1 MTGNNSEFLVQ
12 IVIPD
17 AAAVLA
23 VLETAPASLTLRTP
37 GAAVQVDVREG
48 KIVAP
53 KRLTQP

>member
-1 MTGNNSEFLVQ
+1 MTGNNYGVLVQ
-12 IVIPD
+12 IATPD

-23 VLETAPASLTLRTP
+23 VSESTPASLTLRTP